1 MQCSEHFALQENK
14 TLLSVIIKKFV
25 HSTTGI
31 MHLCIVQKQL
41 DDKI

>member
-14 TLLSVIIKKFV
+14 TLLSVIIKKP
-25 HSTTGI
+25 TGI